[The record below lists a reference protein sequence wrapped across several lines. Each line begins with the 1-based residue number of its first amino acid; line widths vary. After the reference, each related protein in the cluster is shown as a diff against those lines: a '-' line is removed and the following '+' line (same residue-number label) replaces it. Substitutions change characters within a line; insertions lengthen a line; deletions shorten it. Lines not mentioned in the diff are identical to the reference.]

1 MISCTKSEL
10 PPVGKDNYIQLIVT
24 SNINSIKQSSKTN
37 SILYINSNGS
47 KKSLKIVFIGYA
59 WTIGISTFFPLLNVP
74 ISVCYTVRIFTIR
87 KDLGIFQTI
96 KSICLTK
103 IYH

>member
-1 MISCTKSEL
+1 
-10 PPVGKDNYIQLIVT
+10 
-24 SNINSIKQSSKTN
+24 
-37 SILYINSNGS
+37 
-47 KKSLKIVFIGYA
+47 LKIVFIGYA